1 MKLHDLTPSKGA
13 KHKRKRIGRGPGSG
27 HGKTPPKVIK
37 DLRRARAVASAQGLK
52 ADRCRWLDEF
62 LNMDL

>member
-1 MKLHDLTPSKGA
+1 MILLLQKGLSTSASELVAALDLGTGKL
-13 KHKRKRIGRGPGSG
+13 
-27 HGKTPPKVIK
+27 PPKVTK